1 MKQILTITALLISTQ
16 LAFAHGV
23 HPLVANYAKTIEAG
37 YEHALHN
44 AGYSETDFD
53 NLVGVS
59 STQDNVR
66 KIRVL
71 KYKFTAANCAKDLEV
86 YVKLDGSAYLSNK
99 VVGCT
104 P

>member
-1 MKQILTITALLISTQ
+1 MKQILTITVLLISSQ
-16 LAFAHGV
+16 LSFAHGV
-23 HPLVANYAKTIEAG
+23 HPLVANYAKTIETG

-44 AGYSETDFD
+44 AGYSEKDFD
-53 NLVGVS
+53 NLTSVS
-59 STQDNVR
+59 TTQDTVR

-71 KYKFTAANCAKDLEV
+71 KYKFSGANCAKDLEV